1 MDAVGELSEDPELP
15 VRLVT
20 EKRNDQNLRL
30 TVFKYF
36 MYGDKQ
42 MVFRYNNS
50 IRGGKAEHNAAHDRK
65 GIIHQCFR

>member
-42 MVFRYNNS
+42 MVFRYNNR
-50 IRGGKAEHNAAHDRK
+50 IRGGKQNTAQRMTER
-65 GIIHQCFR
+65 G

>member
-30 TVFKYF
+30 TVFKILC
-36 MYGDKQ
+36 
-42 MVFRYNNS
+42 MVTNRCFFA
-50 IRGGKAEHNAAHDRK
+50 IITALGGKAEHSAAHDRK

>member
-15 VRLVT
+15 VMLVT

-50 IRGGKAEHNAAHDRK
+50 IRGGKQNTAQRMTER
-65 GIIHQCFR
+65 G

>member
-20 EKRNDQNLRL
+20 EKRNAQNLRL

-42 MVFRYNNS
+42 MFFMV
-50 IRGGKAEHNAAHDRK
+50 ITALEGEQAEHSA
-65 GIIHQCFR
+65 

>member
-20 EKRNDQNLRL
+20 EKRNAQNLRL

-36 MYGDKQ
+36 IQSHILILFSAIK
-42 MVFRYNNS
+42 
-50 IRGGKAEHNAAHDRK
+50 I
-65 GIIHQCFR
+65 

>member
-42 MVFRYNNS
+42 MFFRYNNS
-50 IRGGKAEHNAAHDRK
+50 IRGGASRTQRVTER
-65 GIIHQCFR
+65 G

>member
-20 EKRNDQNLRL
+20 EKRNAQNLRL
-30 TVFKYF
+30 TVSKYF

-50 IRGGKAEHNAAHDRK
+50 IRGESRTQRSA
-65 GIIHQCFR
+65 